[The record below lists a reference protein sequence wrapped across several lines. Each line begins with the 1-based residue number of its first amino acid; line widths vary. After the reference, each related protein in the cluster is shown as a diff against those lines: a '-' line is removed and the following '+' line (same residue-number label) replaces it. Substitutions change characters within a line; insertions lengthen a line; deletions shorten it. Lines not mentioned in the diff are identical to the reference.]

1 MLQDYEITNLTNLK
15 PNKRMERV
23 MAVVEFILVLFLI
36 HSALLLFTGQA
47 EQEAEIRF
55 RILSHS
61 NAPADQKLK
70 EEIRLAIE
78 PMIHQAMAQAESKA
92 EIVDN
97 LKAIEASVLE
107 TARSMAGG
115 QDVSFERTAALFPPK
130 RSGLVIT
137 PQAPYDAYIL
147 TIGSGRGDNW
157 WCSLF
162 PRVCFPD
169 KDVDKKEDEK
179 VTFFIW
185 EWIKSLFD

>member
-1 MLQDYEITNLTNLK
+1 MLQDYEIMNLK
-15 PNKRMERV
+15 PNKRMDRL

-36 HSALLLFTGQA
+36 QSALLLFTGQA
-47 EQEAEIRF
+47 EQEEEIRF
-55 RILSHS
+55 RILAHS
-61 NAPADQKLK
+61 NAPADQNLK
-70 EEIRLAIE
+70 EEIRLVIE
-78 PMIHQAMAQAESKA
+78 PMINQAISQAESKS

-97 LKAIEASVLE
+97 LKAIEATVLQI
-107 TARSMAGG
+107 AQSMADG

-147 TIGSGRGDNW
+147 KIGSGRGDNW

-169 KDVDKKEDEK
+169 KDVEESDDEK
-179 VTFFIW
+179 VTFFVW
-185 EWIKSLFD
+185 EWIKSLFE

>member
-1 MLQDYEITNLTNLK
+1 MLQDYEIIKTTTKNTD
-15 PNKRMERV
+15 RI
-23 MAVVEFILVLFLI
+23 MAVAEFILVLFLI
-36 HSALLLFTGQA
+36 QSALMLFTGQV
-47 EQEAEIRF
+47 EQEESFRF
-55 RILSHS
+55 RILAHS
-61 NAPADQKLK
+61 NTSADQKLK
-70 EEIRLAIE
+70 EEIQQEIE
-78 PMIHQAMAQAESKA
+78 PFIHNAVSQAQSQA

-97 LKAIEASVLE
+97 LEAIEETIIQIAQSLADGQEVSLE
-107 TARSMAGG
+107 RK
-115 QDVSFERTAALFPPK
+115 AALFPPK

-169 KDVDKKEDEK
+169 QDVEKADDVDNDK

>member
-1 MLQDYEITNLTNLK
+1 MLQDYEIITQSTRQTNRL
-15 PNKRMERV
+15 

-36 HSALLLFTGQA
+36 QSALMLFTGQA
-47 EQEAEIRF
+47 EQEEEIRF

-61 NAPADQKLK
+61 NATADQQLK
-70 EEIRLAIE
+70 EEIRLVIE
-78 PMIHQAMAQAESKA
+78 PMIHQAMSQAASKA
-92 EIVDN
+92 EIVEN
-97 LKAIEASVLE
+97 LEALE
-107 TARSMAGG
+107 ATILQTAKSMADG
-115 QDVSFERTAALFPPK
+115 QDVKFERTAALFPPK
-130 RSGLVIT
+130 RSGFVIS

-169 KDVDKKEDEK
+169 KDVEKQEEEK

-185 EWIKSLFD
+185 EWIKSWFD